1 MDDAGQHQQCVGAR
15 FVCSIGLCGGLFCG
29 GIRLVHE
36 LVKALYRKPDDQQAQ
51 QFVEQVL
58 FANEQPFDEHGTKDA
73 QCHDHHDLGQLFPG
87 DLFVVAHKNIHA
99 GEDGQHI

>member
-1 MDDAGQHQQCVGAR
+1 MDDTGQHQQCIGADIAFASLLLR
-15 FVCSIGLCGGLFCG
+15 GQFCFG
-29 GIRLVHE
+29 VRLVYE